1 MSEGITVSK
10 FQELMKDLY
19 FKRDKLRGSEKT
31 MLWLV
36 SELGELAECIKE
48 DEPDLLAIEEEMAD
62 VLAWLC
68 SLANIY
74 GIDLGSA
81 AWNKYPGVCSLCH
94 ENPCK
99 CDPR

>member
-1 MSEGITVSK
+1 MSDGLTILK
-10 FQELMKDLY
+10 FQELMKNLY
-19 FKRDKLRGSEKT
+19 LKRDKSRGPEKT

-48 DEPDLLAIEEEMAD
+48 NTPDFLAIEEEMAD
-62 VLAWLC
+62 ILAWLC

-81 AWNKYPGVCSLCH
+81 AWKKYPGVCSSCRQ
-94 ENPCK
+94 NPCK